1 MISKSVKKIKNK
13 GYFLLLLILGV
24 LLFEAPDANAIGNVV
39 VPNATLGEFRHGTF
53 PSLGNR
59 THVGVDLVA
68 ECGTAIYAFEDGKV
82 IDSID
87 KSTNIHF
94 NSLGYMVLIE
104 HSVLLEGRKFYTIY
118 LHMQEPPNVVV
129 GDSVIGGQTKIGKV
143 GSTGRSDGCHT
154 HFEIR
159 YFSSRLSKWGNI
171 YGLGDKRLS
180 RYFKENWVDPL
191 KFISNLS
198 SDDIKTSSKEIAK
211 DTEKTDKMQHF
222 TKKDSIIIH
231 SVHEKAGQNQ
241 IYDDLYGLW
250 AKGDCQSPALVIFN
264 SKELMLKIYK
274 NKAYFEYLISARTTS
289 DFIIQQWKRPV
300 LDGEKKL
307 LYVYFVRYYPLNEL
321 NRKVLISFTNVFNDE
336 QDIGLLP
343 DHPPEGFKRSGM
355 DIFKCDNIPSDMS
368 FIHAEGIIFMK
379 LYNDISVICEEH
391 RNECVNHIFSIFDIS
406 KDKKLS
412 KAEISR
418 MIRIISYIAVVS
430 GKGVAG
436 NDEITGI
443 LGIVS
448 IISPSIAG
456 AIIDG
461 SDYDN
466 DGQLSIEEI
475 FYDRQISS
483 VVPIF
488 EKFSFDIAISFFSK
502 MFGSL
507 IGILK
512 IIS

>member
-1 MISKSVKKIKNK
+1 MISQSVDKIKNE
-13 GYFLLLLILGV
+13 GYFLLLLILGA
-24 LLFEAPDANAIGNVV
+24 LLYEAPDANAIGNFV

-68 ECGTAIYAFEDGKV
+68 ECGTAIYAFEYGKV

-159 YFSSRLSKWGNI
+159 YFSSRFSKWGNI
-171 YGLGDKRLS
+171 YGLGDKRFS

-198 SDDIKTSSKEIAK
+198 SDDIKTSGKEIDK
-211 DTEKTDKMQHF
+211 DAEKTDKMQTF

-250 AKGDCQSPALVIFN
+250 AEGDCQSPALVIFN
-264 SKELMLKIYK
+264 SKELRLKIYK
-274 NKAYFEYLISARTTS
+274 NKAYFEYLISART
-289 DFIIQQWKRPV
+289 R
-300 LDGEKKL
+300 EKKL

-321 NRKVLISFTNVFNDE
+321 NKKVLISFTNVFNDE

-379 LYNDISVICEEH
+379 LYNEISVICEEQ
-391 RNECVNHIFSIFDIS
+391 RKECVNHIFSIFDIS

-430 GKGVAG
+430 GKGVAA
-436 NDEITGI
+436 NDDITGI